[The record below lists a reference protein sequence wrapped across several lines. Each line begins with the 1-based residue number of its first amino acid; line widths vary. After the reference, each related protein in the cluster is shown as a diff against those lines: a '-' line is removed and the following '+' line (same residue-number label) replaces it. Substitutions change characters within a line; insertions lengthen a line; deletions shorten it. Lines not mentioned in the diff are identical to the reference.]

1 MRRLAE
7 IYILMNELVVSA
19 RTSLEGLDGEFMYVQ
34 ATPLLEKFGKEGQK
48 VYLKYKGLI
57 LPTKVVKKD
66 EDSIL
71 LEFPKISPEKPIG
84 DRRSVRVPPSKNE
97 IFKVILGDKVKE
109 LYDIS
114 EEGFGIYCDLED
126 VDNFKEETIVPFYF
140 KLPRVGETIKGM
152 ANIVNIRDYGD
163 KIICGFNMV
172 SVTTADTVKI
182 RFYIY
187 QRIKEILEGE
197 E

>member
-1 MRRLAE
+1 MGRLAE
-7 IYILMNELVVSA
+7 IYILMNELIVSA
-19 RTSLEGLDGEFMYVQ
+19 RTSLKEFDGKYIYVQ
-34 ATPLLEKFGKEGQK
+34 ATPVLERFGKEGQK

-57 LPTKVVKKD
+57 LPTKVAKKN

-71 LEFPKISPEKPIG
+71 LEFPKISQEKPVG
-84 DRRSVRVPPSKNE
+84 DRRSARVTPSKKE
-97 IFKVILGDKVKE
+97 IFRVILGDKVKE

-114 EEGFGIYCDLED
+114 EEGFAIYCDLED
-126 VDNFKEETIVPFYF
+126 VDDFKDKTIVPFYF
-140 KLPRVGETIKGM
+140 ELPRVGEAIKGT
-152 ANIVNIRDYGD
+152 ANLANIRDYGD
-163 KIICGFNMV
+163 KIICGFDMV
-172 SVTTADTVKI
+172 SVTNADTVKI

>member
-1 MRRLAE
+1 VGRLAE
-7 IYILMNELVVSA
+7 IYILMDELIVYA
-19 RTSLEGLDGEFMYVQ
+19 ITSLEEFDGEYIYVQ
-34 ATPLLEKFGKEGQK
+34 ATPLLERFGKEGQK
-48 VYLKYKGLI
+48 VYLKYKSFI
-57 LPTKVVKKD
+57 LPTKVVRKN
-66 EDSIL
+66 EDNIL
-71 LEFPKISPEKPIG
+71 LEFPKISQEKPVG

-97 IFKVILGDKVKE
+97 IFRVILGDKVKE

-114 EEGFGIYCDLED
+114 EEGFAIYCDLED
-126 VDNFKEETIVPFYF
+126 VDNFKDKTIVPFYF
-140 KLPRVGETIKGM
+140 ELPRVGEAIKGM
-152 ANIVNIRDYGD
+152 ANLANIRDYGD

-172 SVTTADTVKI
+172 GITNADTVKI

>member
-1 MRRLAE
+1 
-7 IYILMNELVVSA
+7 MNDLIVSS
-19 RTSLEGLDGEFMYVQ
+19 RTSLEEFDGEFIYVRV
-34 ATPLLEKFGKEGQK
+34 TPLLERFGKEGQK

-57 LPTKVVKKD
+57 LPTKVAKKNQ
-66 EDSIL
+66 DSIL
-71 LEFPKISPEKPIG
+71 LEFPKISQEKPIG

-97 IFKVILGDKVKE
+97 IFKVILGDTVKE

-114 EEGFGIYCDLED
+114 EEGFAVYCDLED
-126 VDNFKEETIVPFYF
+126 VDNFKDKTIVPFYF
-140 KLPRVGETIKGM
+140 ELPRVGEAIKGT
-152 ANIVNIRDYGD
+152 ANLVNIRDYGD

-172 SVTTADTVKI
+172 SVTSADTVKI

>member
-1 MRRLAE
+1 MGRLAK
-7 IYILMNELVVSA
+7 IYILMNDLIVSA
-19 RTSLEGLDGEFMYVQ
+19 RTSLEEFDGEFIYVRV
-34 ATPLLEKFGKEGQK
+34 TPLLERFGKEGQK
-48 VYLKYKGLI
+48 VYLKYNGFI
-57 LPTKVVKKD
+57 LPTKVVKKN

-71 LEFPKISPEKPIG
+71 LEFPKISQEKPIG

-114 EEGFGIYCDLED
+114 EEGFAIYCDLGD
-126 VDNFKEETIVPFYF
+126 VDDFKEKTIVPFYF
-140 KLPRVGETIKGM
+140 ELPRVGEAIKGT
-152 ANIVNIRDYGD
+152 ANLANIRDYGD

-172 SVTTADTVKI
+172 SVTSADTVKI